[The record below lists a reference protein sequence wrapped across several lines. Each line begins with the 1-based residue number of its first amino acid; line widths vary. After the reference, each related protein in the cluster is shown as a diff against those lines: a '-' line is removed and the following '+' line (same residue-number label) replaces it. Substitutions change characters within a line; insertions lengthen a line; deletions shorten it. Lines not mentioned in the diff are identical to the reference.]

1 MKLELC
7 ASTIGAI
14 QIAKELNFDRVE
26 VCQNLEQ
33 GGMTP
38 SPGFIDYALAYGME
52 THVLIRPRPGGFFY
66 NGNEIEIMLRDIL
79 ECRSIGANGIVI
91 GALNE
96 DGTIN
101 ESAVAM
107 MVDKAEGMDVTFHRA
122 FDDTYLYEKS
132 LDTLIS
138 LGVKR
143 VLSTGMGS
151 NAAMGKENLRKMKEY
166 AAGRIE
172 IMAGGGINANNI
184 VELVKFAQPDALHFS
199 GTKRMVL
206 DPESNFSETI
216 LYADHKK
223 ISGLVD
229 LARSC

>member
-52 THVLIRPRPGGFFY
+52 THVLIRPRPGGFLY
-66 NGNEIEIMLRDIL
+66 NNNEIEIMLRDIL
-79 ECRSIGANGIVI
+79 ECRSMGANGIVI

-101 ESAVAM
+101 E
-107 MVDKAEGMDVTFHRA
+107 
-122 FDDTYLYEKS
+122 
-132 LDTLIS
+132 
-138 LGVKR
+138 
-143 VLSTGMGS
+143 
-151 NAAMGKENLRKMKEY
+151 
-166 AAGRIE
+166 
-172 IMAGGGINANNI
+172 
-184 VELVKFAQPDALHFS
+184 
-199 GTKRMVL
+199 
-206 DPESNFSETI
+206 
-216 LYADHKK
+216 
-223 ISGLVD
+223 
-229 LARSC
+229 